1 MNAHAHH
8 GMHAG
13 HGSLNRLTLAA
24 TVHCLTGCGI
34 GEVLGMVISTWL
46 GWSNTASIVL
56 SVALAFFFGYALAMR
71 PLLAG
76 GLALGAALRLAL
88 ASDTLSIVVME
99 IIDNALILVIPGA
112 MDAHLTDTLFWGSLV
127 VSLALAF
134 LATFPVNRWLIS
146 RGQGH
151 ALVHAFHTTTAI
163 PARSEHHHEHA

>member
-1 MNAHAHH
+1 RSPGVPSAVCCVYENDRARRVTCRTRSPARRSSMHAHTQHDTH
-8 GMHAG
+8 GA
-13 HGSLNRLTLAA
+13 HGSLNRLAFAA

-34 GEVLGMVISTWL
+34 GEILGMVISTWL

-99 IIDNALILVIPGA
+99 IIDNAL
-112 MDAHLTDTLFWGSLV
+112 
-127 VSLALAF
+127 
-134 LATFPVNRWLIS
+134 
-146 RGQGH
+146 
-151 ALVHAFHTTTAI
+151 
-163 PARSEHHHEHA
+163 

>member
-1 MNAHAHH
+1 MGAWTAPADPIEFRGVTAAIGCVYEGVRARRATCRATLRCPGVRMNAHAHH

-88 ASDTLSIVVME
+88 ASDTISIVVME
-99 IIDNALILVIPGA
+99 IIDTALLLVIPGA
-112 MDAHLTDTLFWGSLV
+112 MDAHITDSL
-127 VSLALAF
+127 
-134 LATFPVNRWLIS
+134 
-146 RGQGH
+146 
-151 ALVHAFHTTTAI
+151 
-163 PARSEHHHEHA
+163 